1 MKSAETILFN
11 EIWRNYK
18 LRHAKCITIGQRIS
32 AMNTDDIINTFKDK
46 LRQQPSLESV
56 EGDRESTLKKVFTSK
71 TLANLK
77 DRIIMAY
84 QILSDVSRGR
94 RKVPASKIAL
104 LASGLA
110 YLALPL
116 DLVCDTIPVAGL
128 VDDGIVLAW
137 IFTRCADLFNET
149 KARPASGAC
158 RGADGSAT
166 NGCPRDKPS

>member
-1 MKSAETILFN
+1 
-11 EIWRNYK
+11 
-18 LRHAKCITIGQRIS
+18 
-32 AMNTDDIINTFKDK
+32 MNIDEIINTYKDK
-46 LRQQPSLESV
+46 LGKPPSLESV
-56 EGDRESTLKKVFTSK
+56 EGERESTLKKVFTSK
-71 TLANLK
+71 ALANLK
-77 DRIIMAY
+77 DRIVMTY

-149 KARPASGAC
+149 KARPASEVC
-158 RGADGSAT
+158 READGSAT
-166 NGCPRDKPS
+166 SGCPRDKPS